1 MLAGFKNKSRD
12 KFLAHANTH
21 LWSEAKTR
29 DAFFASPCVVL
40 VNKGSPYLPY
50 KDWLANF
57 GHSFGTSVRVNFR
70 RYQMLH
76 LYSNYNDQKP
86 PYSILICSLNW
97 IVMKRRFE
105 CVWVCVF
112 ACGCV
117 GVCVCVWVC
126 VCLCVRERE
135 KEWKRGG
142 DKLIFTWE
150 RKEMVCEK
158 YSRER
163 TQTRD
168 WVIERYR

>member
-21 LWSEAKTR
+21 LWSESKTR

-40 VNKGSPYLPY
+40 VNKGSPFLPY
-50 KDWLANF
+50 KDWLASF
-57 GHSFGTSVRVNFR
+57 GRSFGTSVRVNFR

-76 LYSNYNDQKP
+76 LYSNYNDQEP

-112 ACGCV
+112 
-117 GVCVCVWVC
+117 
-126 VCLCVRERE
+126 VRERE

-163 TQTRD
+163 T
-168 WVIERYR
+168 